1 MKAKILMLLVA
12 LLMGN
17 LSVMSQDVIESNGSV
32 TVGSH
37 KDHYWVD
44 LGLSVKWATSNV
56 GAKDPY
62 KAGSYYTREN
72 GSEPAAT
79 IWGGNWRM
87 PTIDEWVELV
97 LNCDWKWIKT
107 NEHIGALGTS
117 KKNGQGGVFRP
128 LRRDFTHQRF
138 SSLDVICHPYH
149 LVYKTDFV
157 AKGLCFF
164 FIVCEK
170 KKDCALRKAQSFA

>member
-17 LSVMSQDVIESNGSV
+17 LSVMSQDVIELNGSV

-44 LGLSVKWATSNV
+44 LDLSVKWATRNM
-56 GAKDPY
+56 GAEDAY
-62 KAGSYYTREN
+62 KVGSYYSREN
-72 GSEPAAT
+72 GSDPAAT

-97 LNCDWKWIKT
+97 LNCDWKWIKSEEFT
-107 NEHIGALGTS
+107 GALGTS
-117 KKNGQGGVFRP
+117 KNVSIPSKTERNAENLPPSSKLGRILSRYF
-128 LRRDFTHQRF
+128 FT
-138 SSLDVICHPYH
+138 
-149 LVYKTDFV
+149 
-157 AKGLCFF
+157 
-164 FIVCEK
+164 
-170 KKDCALRKAQSFA
+170 